1 MFYFQRTRRLKG
13 AINMPKNVMSTII
26 KIAVASL
33 LLGLLLSFFSVSP
46 RDLLEGLGSTAL
58 EIFDII
64 AGMLAWAVEYILI
77 GAIVII
83 PIWLILAVWRKFRGK

>member
-1 MFYFQRTRRLKG
+1 
-13 AINMPKNVMSTII
+13 MPKNAMSTII

-46 RDLLEGLGSTAL
+46 RNLLEGLGSTAL

-64 AGMLAWAVEYILI
+64 AGMLAWAVEYILV
-77 GAIVII
+77 GAIVIV
-83 PIWLILAVWRKFRGK
+83 PIWLILVLWRKFRGK